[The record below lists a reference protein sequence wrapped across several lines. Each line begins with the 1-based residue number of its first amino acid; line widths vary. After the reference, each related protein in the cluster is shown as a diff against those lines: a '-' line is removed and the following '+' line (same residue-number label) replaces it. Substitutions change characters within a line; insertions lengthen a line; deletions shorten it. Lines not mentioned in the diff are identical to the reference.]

1 MFRFKSITSRIM
13 FLHVVAVVI
22 TAILMPLVLYWFLES
37 NVESLQHQALREQAE
52 SLARHL
58 TIRSEAGWSLD
69 LPAGLRDQ
77 YSEAYGRYAYVV
89 LDDAGHVLFSSR
101 ADQTPIFPVEA
112 RSSQIA
118 FFEVPRGDRTISG
131 ASLRKELDGRI
142 VWIQVAE
149 DLAHRDVLTDDVVA
163 SFFRQVGWITVPILL
178 LLLAVDIAIF
188 RRAVKPLLRAS
199 DQAKR
204 ISPTR
209 IDVRLPTDEI
219 PKEIVPLVIAVNQA
233 LDRLEGG
240 FRRQREFAADTAHE
254 LRTPLAI
261 LRTRIE
267 TLPDKGEARALQR
280 DIESMSRVVSQLLD
294 AAELETIVVDPDE
307 KADLNDVCTEV
318 AEFIAPLALAHGKTV
333 ALSGAEN
340 PVLIKGNP
348 EMLRRAVRNLVENAL
363 NHTPEGTVIEIVV
376 GEKGTISVLDEGE
389 GVPVAKRELIF
400 QRFWRR
406 DRRRA
411 GGAGLGLSIVKR
423 IVDAHGGAITVENR
437 PTGGANFTMR
447 FAFVERPPIEA
458 AEQRS
463 TPALTAP
470 LS

>member
-1 MFRFKSITSRIM
+1 M
-13 FLHVVAVVI
+13 FLHGVAVVI

-37 NVESLQHQALREQAE
+37 NVQGLQHQALREQAE

-58 TIRSEAGWSLD
+58 TIRSEADWSLD

-77 YSEAYGRYAYVV
+77 YSEAYGRYAYAV

-101 ADQTPIFPVEA
+101 ADRTPIFPVEA

-209 IDVRLPTDEI
+209 IDVRLPTEEI
-219 PKEIVPLVIAVNQA
+219 PKEIVPLQIARMRFPYPQPHRAERRWAVCVFRA
-233 LDRLEGG
+233 VVLRLRSDAGSRCEASPPSGG
-240 FRRQREFAADTAHE
+240 LGVEAGHKPASTCS
-254 LRTPLAI
+254 PL
-261 LRTRIE
+261 
-267 TLPDKGEARALQR
+267 GH
-280 DIESMSRVVSQLLD
+280 
-294 AAELETIVVDPDE
+294 DP
-307 KADLNDVCTEV
+307 
-318 AEFIAPLALAHGKTV
+318 GKTLWMV
-333 ALSGAEN
+333 W
-340 PVLIKGNP
+340 
-348 EMLRRAVRNLVENAL
+348 
-363 NHTPEGTVIEIVV
+363 
-376 GEKGTISVLDEGE
+376 ISE
-389 GVPVAKRELIF
+389 
-400 QRFWRR
+400 
-406 DRRRA
+406 
-411 GGAGLGLSIVKR
+411 
-423 IVDAHGGAITVENR
+423 
-437 PTGGANFTMR
+437 
-447 FAFVERPPIEA
+447 
-458 AEQRS
+458 
-463 TPALTAP
+463 
-470 LS
+470 